1 MGDDRE
7 LNNLEALLDLLGK
20 AGEGKERVT
29 IEIMIEAAGR
39 RSFGPL
45 LLVPGLIALSPL
57 SGIPGMPTTVG
68 IMVLVLAGQLL
79 LGRRHFWLPKW
90 LLKRSVSKAKFERAL
105 RFLSPLAR
113 SIDRMVRPR
122 LRRLTQDGAIY
133 FISVMAILVALTLP
147 PLEFVPFAATTAGAA
162 LTAFGLALIAH
173 DGVLVVIA
181 ALFYAA
187 SLMLVAKSIL

>member
-113 SIDRMVRPR
+113 SIDRMIRPR